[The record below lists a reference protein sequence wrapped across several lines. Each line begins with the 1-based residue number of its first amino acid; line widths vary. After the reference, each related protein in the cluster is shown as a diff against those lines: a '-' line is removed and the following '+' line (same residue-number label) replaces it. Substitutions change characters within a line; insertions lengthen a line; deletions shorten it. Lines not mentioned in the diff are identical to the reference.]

1 MNRGLR
7 GAFFNSGDIGDILG
21 EFWGCLA
28 SSKKSLYFSILL
40 NFGDIGD
47 IGDVGI
53 ILGINKWGS
62 IISHFSNY
70 LPFY

>member
-1 MNRGLR
+1 MFG
-7 GAFFNSGDIGDILG
+7 II
-21 EFWGCLA
+21 
-28 SSKKSLYFSILL
+28 KKSLYFNILF